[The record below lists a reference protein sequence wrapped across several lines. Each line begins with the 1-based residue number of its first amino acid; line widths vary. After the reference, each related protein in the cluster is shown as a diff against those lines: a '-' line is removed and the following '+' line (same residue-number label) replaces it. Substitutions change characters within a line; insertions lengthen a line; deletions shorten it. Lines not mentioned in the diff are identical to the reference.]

1 MRFPLIAFAAA
12 FALSTGGTSTVLV
25 SVTAV
30 DAKEPHLRFTA
41 KDATHMLHFL
51 SGDLVQRPDSTMYL
65 TPARFVLDRRAG
77 DVVFTSTDK
86 RFRIHVAADVPN
98 VLAIVSEAVSVAV
111 RQTGQQIALV
121 GGQSDK

>member
-1 MRFPLIAFAAA
+1 
-12 FALSTGGTSTVLV
+12 
-25 SVTAV
+25 
-30 DAKEPHLRFTA
+30 
-41 KDATHMLHFL
+41 
-51 SGDLVQRPDSTMYL
+51 MYL